1 MTFFQ
6 RLRSERALRV
16 MKTATAGVLCFLA
29 ALATG
34 FNLLGTVVTVVP
46 TERLHDACITMMAAF
61 ASTMMLFVVWL
72 LDRAALSLRATLI
85 WLTLNVLGFLGGFG
99 IALDQIRVI
108 YQH

>member
-6 RLRSERALRV
+6 GLCSAKSLRV
-16 MKTATAGVLCFLA
+16 MKTAAIGILCFLA

-61 ASTMMLFVVWL
+61 ASTLMLFVVRL
-72 LDRAALSLRATLI
+72 LGSDAVSLRATLI
-85 WLTLNVLGFLGGFG
+85 WLTLNVLGFLGGYG
-99 IALDQIRVI
+99 IALDEIRAI
-108 YQH
+108 SQH